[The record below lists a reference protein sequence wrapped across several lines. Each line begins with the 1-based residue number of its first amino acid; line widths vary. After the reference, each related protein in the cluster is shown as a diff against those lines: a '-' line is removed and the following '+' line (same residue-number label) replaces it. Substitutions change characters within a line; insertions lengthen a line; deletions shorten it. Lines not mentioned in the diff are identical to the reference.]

1 MTHTEIVN
9 KLIGTVM
16 PSGDS
21 SRDDERFEN
30 LKAMCELV
38 NNLITQIDDVS
49 YRNRESHEFS
59 VKRSADFAK
68 DFLTN
73 SVGIKE

>member
-9 KLIGTVM
+9 KLIGPVM
-16 PSGDS
+16 PAGDS

-38 NNLITQIDDVS
+38 NNLITQIDDVH
-49 YRNRESHEFS
+49 YRNKDSYEFS
-59 VKRSADFAK
+59 VKRSADFAH